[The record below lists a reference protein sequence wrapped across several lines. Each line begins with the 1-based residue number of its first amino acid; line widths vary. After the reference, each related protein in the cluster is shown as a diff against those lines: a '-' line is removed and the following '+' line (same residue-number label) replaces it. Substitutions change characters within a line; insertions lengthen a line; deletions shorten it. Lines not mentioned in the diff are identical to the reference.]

1 MSIILRAAGQ
11 SADGVQHQQ
20 PQLRSAST
28 DFGIAHFEIAR
39 CVDAYRRRNPLLAVD
54 DGVKSS

>member
-1 MSIILRAAGQ
+1 MANRAA
-11 SADGVQHQQ
+11 DPQQ
-20 PQLRSAST
+20 RRAST

-39 CVDAYRRRNPLLAVD
+39 CVDAYRRRNPLLAVG